1 MNLLDA
7 LRDETLPRLGAAREA
22 LEKARAA
29 SSSEGLAPVREL
41 CHKVAGSSAMAG
53 LTGLS
58 RVCRLGEELA
68 LLALEGDAKPSK
80 RLFQMLESVLGTITA
95 ELSAPAAASGP
106 PALRAVA
113 APHSQP
119 APAEPAV
126 TGRVVL
132 ASDENVSA
140 KLILKLLEESKV
152 SARRISL
159 ADAAERLPDCEL
171 LMLDTPSQEPPPPT
185 IAAALENASKQHVPV
200 LVTTKADPNG
210 VYAARAAAVLTK
222 PVRPDTLDAA
232 VRTLVERRLAVAAA
246 RAKAPTGQVPAPAAP
261 AKPLTVLIVDD
272 SRVIRGV
279 VREALAEV
287 GLVAV
292 EAEDGSEA
300 LGVFDA
306 SRPDAVISDLQM
318 PGVDGAE
325 LIALLRERSK
335 GVKVPIVVLSAL
347 EDEASRRAGLAAGA
361 DAYLVKSIIDG
372 PALLRAL
379 KDAGLPLAGK

>member
-29 SSSEGLAPVREL
+29 SSAEGLAPVREL

-53 LTGLS
+53 MTGLS
-58 RVCRLGEELA
+58 RVCRLGEEIA

-80 RLFQMLESVLGTITA
+80 RLFQMLESVLGTITM
-95 ELSAPAAASGP
+95 ELSGPVAAAVSP
-106 PALRAVA
+106 RSAD
-113 APHSQP
+113 APSSLK
-119 APAEPAV
+119 APAEPSGL
-126 TGRVVL
+126 GRVVL

-140 KLILKLLEESKV
+140 KLLLKLLEEARV

-171 LMLDTPSQEPPPPT
+171 LLLDAPSTDPAPPT
-185 IAAALENASKQHVPV
+185 VAAALDNASKQHVPV
-200 LVTTKADPNG
+200 LVTTKADPKG
-210 VYAARAAAVLTK
+210 VYAARAAGVLTK

-246 RAKAPTGQVPAPAAP
+246 RAKAPTGQVPQPAAP
-261 AKPLTVLIVDD
+261 ARKLTVLIVDD

-287 GLVAV
+287 GVIAV
-292 EAEDGSEA
+292 EAADGSEA
-300 LGVFDA
+300 LGVFEA

-318 PGVDGAE
+318 PGVDGTE
-325 LIALLRERSK
+325 LIPMLRERSK
-335 GVKVPIVVLSAL
+335 GVRVPIVVLSAL

-379 KDAGLPLAGK
+379 RDAGLPLSG